1 MKKRNKNIVNILS
14 VLVIVLS
21 VAFVIIH
28 FSSSKSTPKDNGV
41 TGTTAS
47 QSDKAGTE
55 EATAPGSTAD
65 TTAGTSA
72 APATEAATVAPPPVT
87 TEKYD
92 GEARYAA
99 FTFDDGPN
107 ATITNEVLK
116 VLKENNARAT
126 FFILGQ
132 NAKTYPNIVKN
143 IVDAGCE
150 VGTHSYSHKNYSK
163 LSADEIKSDL
173 SSSIKAIE
181 EVSGTTVRLFRA
193 PYGAYNNTVKESVN
207 RPIILWSYDTR
218 DWAYKIKKNDSRS
231 AAQIEAD
238 KKSIENKLLNFIRDG
253 EIVLMHD
260 MNKMTLD
267 VCKDVI
273 PKLVK
278 DGWKIVSVSEL
289 AAMRGKELTNGTVY
303 SRPIVEQK
311 TN

>member
-1 MKKRNKNIVNILS
+1 MKKRKKTLINLLS

-21 VAFVIIH
+21 IVFMVIH
-28 FSSSKSTPKDNGV
+28 LVSSRSKTPADSGETV
-41 TGTTAS
+41 TTAS
-47 QSDKAGTE
+47 QTDESKTETTTMPVTTTTQPTTE
-55 EATAPGSTAD
+55 ERT
-65 TTAGTSA
+65 A
-72 APATEAATVAPPPVT
+72 APTPVT

-92 GEARYAA
+92 GAARYAA

-116 VLKENNARAT
+116 VLKENNVRAT

-132 NAKTYPNIVKN
+132 NAKEYPQIVKN
-143 IVDAGCE
+143 IVNAGCE

-163 LSADEIKSDL
+163 LTAEEIKADL
-173 SSSIKAIE
+173 SNSIKTIE
-181 EVSGTTVRLFRA
+181 DISGTPVRLFRA
-193 PYGAYNNTVKESVN
+193 PYGSYNSTVKESVN

-218 DWAYKIKKNDSRS
+218 DWAYKIKKDDKRS

-238 KKSIENKLLNFIRDG
+238 KNEIVNKLLNSIRDG

-289 AAMRGKELTNGTVY
+289 AAMRGKELKNGTVY
-303 SRPIVEQK
+303 SMPIKESK
-311 TN
+311 ST